1 MYTKVGLGPLFISG
15 GSTVTNRRQLIQEKA
30 VKIAAPIVEDMGLDL
45 VDVEFSRHGQDQ
57 VLALYLDRNGG
68 ITVDELQEAS
78 RSVETA
84 LEIDEVIRGRY
95 RLEVSSPGIDRPW
108 KRRSDFEKNVGARV
122 KLKTFSP
129 LPDGSRILVA
139 TLVGVDDKNA
149 LLETDD
155 GQRISVTFDDISSA
169 RPEIDWNQLL
179 KRTKDPVTKQPRARR
194 SS

>member
-1 MYTKVGLGPLFISG
+1 VGLGPLFISG
-15 GSTVTNRRQLIQEKA
+15 GSGVTNRRQLVQEKA
-30 VKIAAPIVEDMGLDL
+30 VKIAAPIVDNMGLNL
-45 VDVEFSRHGQDQ
+45 VDVEFSRQGKDQ
-57 VLALYLDRNGG
+57 VLSLYLDRNGG

-84 LEIDEVIRGRY
+84 LEIDEVVRGKY

-108 KRRSDFEKNVGARV
+108 KRRSDFEKNIGARA

-129 LPDGSRILVA
+129 LPDGSRLLVA
-139 TLVGVDDKNA
+139 TLVSVDDDKA

-179 KRTKDPVTKQPRARR
+179 KRTKDPETKQPRARR

>member
-1 MYTKVGLGPLFISG
+1 M
-15 GSTVTNRRQLIQEKA
+15 TNRRQVVQEKA
-30 VKIAAPIVEDMGLDL
+30 VKIAAPIVAEMGLDL
-45 VDVEFSRHGQDQ
+45 VDVEFSRQGQDQ
-57 VLALYLDRNGG
+57 VLSLYLDRNGG

-84 LEIDEVIRGRY
+84 LEIDEVVRGRY

-108 KRRSDFEKNVGARV
+108 KKRSDFEKNVGARA

-129 LPDGSRILVA
+129 LPDGSRLIVA
-139 TLVGVDDKNA
+139 TLVGVDGDKA

-155 GQRISVTFDDISSA
+155 GQRVSVTFDDISSA

-179 KRTKDPVTKQPRARR
+179 KRTKSPETKQPRVRR

>member
-1 MYTKVGLGPLFISG
+1 M
-15 GSTVTNRRQLIQEKA
+15 TNRRQLIQETA
-30 VKIAAPIVEDMGLDL
+30 VEIAAPIVEDMGLEL

-57 VLALYLDRNGG
+57 VLSLYLDRNGG

-84 LEIDEVIRGRY
+84 LEIDEVIQGRY

-108 KRRSDFEKNVGARV
+108 KRRSDFEKNIGVRV

-129 LPDGSRILVA
+129 LPDGSRILAA
-139 TLVGVDDKNA
+139 TLVGVDDENA

-155 GQRISVTFDDISSA
+155 GQRMSVTFDDISSA
-169 RPEIDWNQLL
+169 RPEINWNQLL
-179 KRTKDPVTKQPRARR
+179 KRTRDPVTKQPRARR